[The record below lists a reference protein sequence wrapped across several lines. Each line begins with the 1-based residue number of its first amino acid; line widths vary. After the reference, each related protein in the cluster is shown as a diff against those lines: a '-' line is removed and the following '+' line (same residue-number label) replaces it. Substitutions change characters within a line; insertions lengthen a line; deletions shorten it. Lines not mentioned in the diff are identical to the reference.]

1 MAHFSLSLK
10 LSAIVDSAVAD
21 VLTEPDVVI
30 PADVTLNLDTAL
42 RQSPSLS
49 YKSCSLVL

>member
-10 LSAIVDSAVAD
+10 LSAIVDPAVAD
-21 VLTEPDVVI
+21 VLTDPDAVI
-30 PADVTLNLDTAL
+30 PADVTLNPGTAL

-49 YKSCSLVL
+49 YKSCSVVL